1 MSFKGSMTVM
11 HDRPEILKRRLRLTL
26 IGTLAL
32 VLIGA
37 VVWTFCRAIQR
48 QQRNVALWEAVQ
60 SGNLSAVTSL
70 LNEGADP
77 NTNEYQVLDFQ
88 HCTGTAAILTRLRGR
103 EPSYNQDPKTNRW
116 TADPRVPGNWT
127 SRQKWNTVL
136 WLATE
141 KERPDIVR
149 ALITRGATDKATGYL
164 ATALMWA
171 AERGCLD
178 IAQSLLAG
186 GSDVNATNDFG
197 DTALDGAAM
206 QGDVEMTKL
215 LLRNGADMS
224 RSDALLHAKTGGH
237 RAIVELLEKAR
248 DADISASPIV
258 PESDRIQDH

>member
-1 MSFKGSMTVM
+1 M
-11 HDRPEILKRRLRLTL
+11 HDRPETLKRRLRLAL

-32 VLIGA
+32 ALIGA
-37 VVWTFCRAIQR
+37 AVWTFYRAIKEK
-48 QQRNVALWEAVQ
+48 QRNVALWEAVQ
-60 SGNLSAVTSL
+60 SGNLSTVTSL

-77 NTNEYQVLDFQ
+77 NTDEYQVLDFR
-88 HCTGTAAILTRLRGR
+88 HGTGLAAILTRLRGR

-127 SRQKWNTVL
+127 ERQKWNTVL

-149 ALITRGATDKATGYL
+149 ALIARGATDKATGYL
-164 ATALMWA
+164 NTALMWA
-171 AERGCLD
+171 AGHGYLD

-215 LLRNGADMS
+215 LLRNGADIG

-237 RAIVELLEKAR
+237 TAIVELLEKAR
-248 DADISASPIV
+248 DAGSSASSIG

>member
-1 MSFKGSMTVM
+1 M
-11 HDRPEILKRRLRLTL
+11 HDQPEILKRGLRLTL
-26 IGTLAL
+26 IGTLTLAF
-32 VLIGA
+32 IGA
-37 VVWTFCRAIQR
+37 AVLTFYRAIQR

-77 NTNEYQVLDFQ
+77 NTNEYQVLDFR
-88 HCTGTAAILTRLRGR
+88 HGRGAAAIFTRLRGR

-136 WLATE
+136 WLATD
-141 KERPDIVR
+141 KERPDIAR
-149 ALITRGATDKATGYL
+149 ALIARGATDKATGYL
-164 ATALMWA
+164 NTALMWA
-171 AERGCLD
+171 AERGYLD

-215 LLRNGADMS
+215 LLENGADVS
-224 RSDALLHAKTGGH
+224 RSDALLHGKAGGH
-237 RAIVELLEKAR
+237 PAIVELLEKAR
-248 DADISASPIV
+248 DGNFRASSIE